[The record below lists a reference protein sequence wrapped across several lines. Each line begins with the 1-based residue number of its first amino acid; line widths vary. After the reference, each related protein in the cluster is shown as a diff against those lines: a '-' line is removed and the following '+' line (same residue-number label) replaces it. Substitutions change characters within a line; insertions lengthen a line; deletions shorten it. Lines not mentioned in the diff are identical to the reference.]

1 MIRSQPGRAG
11 GDPGYANGDCRG
23 TETCRNPVRG
33 EGGEAVG
40 AKADERMEI
49 REVTGHEGLVC
60 TPRSQRRERVRGRGV
75 WLQTRICGIR
85 YLSGH
90 AFTQ

>member
-1 MIRSQPGRAG
+1 MGIRDMPTATAEAQRRAG
-11 GDPGYANGDCRG
+11 TRCVG
-23 TETCRNPVRG
+23 
-33 EGGEAVG
+33 GGEAVG

>member
-1 MIRSQPGRAG
+1 MQECSAWRG
-11 GDPGYANGDCRG
+11 GG
-23 TETCRNPVRG
+23 
-33 EGGEAVG
+33 AVG
-40 AKADERMEI
+40 AKADEQMEI
-49 REVTGHEGLVC
+49 REVTGHEGLAC

-85 YLSGH
+85 YLSGR

>member
-1 MIRSQPGRAG
+1 MGIQDMPTATAEAQRRAG
-11 GDPGYANGDCRG
+11 TRCV
-23 TETCRNPVRG
+23 E

-40 AKADERMEI
+40 AKADEQMEI

-75 WLQTRICGIR
+75 WLQTQICGIR

>member
-1 MIRSQPGRAG
+1 MSREENVKIYQAVLYRTGRVQEPGAWR
-11 GDPGYANGDCRG
+11 
-23 TETCRNPVRG
+23 
-33 EGGEAVG
+33 GGEAVD